1 MKKLILILMV
11 GSLFADSKLGFG
23 FAFDAGNPIMRLPNV
38 TGGLTTSGLSPTIY
52 FPQDLPF
59 GKVEPSI
66 SYYRRKYIEDDIEY
80 NNNFGLDTVYTNKDE
95 SIYAIG
101 VGFIDNQSSYEKYNT
116 YFGIR
121 ISALMSSDESNDNIY
136 LFSPLLG
143 AEYYFS
149 ERFSLG
155 GEGRLN
161 YAFDNSKEENRIIE
175 FSTHLFF
182 RFYK

>member
-1 MKKLILILMV
+1 MKKLILILIIS
-11 GSLFADSKLGFG
+11 SLFADSKLGFG
-23 FAFDAGNPIMRLPNV
+23 FAFDAGNPIMRLTNV
-38 TGGLTTSGLSPTIY
+38 TGGLTISGLSPTIY

-59 GKVEPSI
+59 GKVEPSV
-66 SYYRRKYIEDDIEY
+66 SYYRRKYIEEDFEY
-80 NNNFGLDTVYTNKDE
+80 NNFQIDTVYTNKDE
-95 SIYAIG
+95 SIYAVG

-116 YFGIR
+116 YFGVR

-161 YAFDNSKEENRIIE
+161 YVFDESEEANRIIE
-175 FSTHLFF
+175 ISTHLFF

>member
-1 MKKLILILMV
+1 MERAKEKLTFVLPLTLAIILILLYLNFRSFSEV
-11 GSLFADSKLGFG
+11 A
-23 FAFDAGNPIMRLPNV
+23 IIVVTLPMAMI
-38 TGGLTTSGLSPTIY
+38 GGLWLMYLEG
-52 FPQDLPF
+52 F
-59 GKVEPSI
+59 
-66 SYYRRKYIEDDIEY
+66 
-80 NNNFGLDTVYTNKDE
+80 NFSV
-95 SIYAIG
+95 AVG

-116 YFGIR
+116 YFGVR

-136 LFSPLLG
+136 LLAPLLG

>member
-1 MKKLILILMV
+1 MV

-23 FAFDAGNPIMRLPNV
+23 FAFDAGDPIMRLTNL
-38 TGGLTTSGLSPTIY
+38 TGGLTTSKLSPTIY
-52 FPQDLPF
+52 FSQDLPF

-66 SYYRRKYIEDDIEY
+66 SYYKRKYIEEDIEY
-80 NNNFGLDTVYTNKDE
+80 NNFQLDTVYTNKDE
-95 SIYAIG
+95 SIYVIG

-121 ISALMSSDESNDNIY
+121 ISALMSSDKSNDNIY
-136 LFSPLLG
+136 LLAPLLG

-149 ERFSLG
+149 EKFSLG

-161 YAFDNSKEENRIIE
+161 YAFDKSDEENRVIE
-175 FSTHLFF
+175 ISTHLFF